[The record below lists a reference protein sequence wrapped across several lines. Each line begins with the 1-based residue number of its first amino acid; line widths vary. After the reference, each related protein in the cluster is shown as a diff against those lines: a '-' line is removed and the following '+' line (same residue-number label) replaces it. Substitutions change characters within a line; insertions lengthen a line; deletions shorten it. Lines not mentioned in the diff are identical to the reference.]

1 MYLIL
6 IIIVL
11 ILFASATIIRRA
23 ASHVSQVLRE
33 REEIRFAT
41 NSLVEGGGF
50 EPSVPRLGWA
60 QLPRAGQCEGVS
72 PLQGFEPSVA
82 RKRDNGLQPQKLAPG
97 DELGATI
104 SETQRDFDVFAA
116 DGTLPVFRALI
127 LRRAGYKHDCFDIMK
142 QTQYWSMPGKKA
154 GRVLI

>member
-104 SETQRDFDVFAA
+104 RKRSGISTCSPPMGRFPSLEHSSFVVPAINTIAS
-116 DGTLPVFRALI
+116 I
-127 LRRAGYKHDCFDIMK
+127 L
-142 QTQYWSMPGKKA
+142 
-154 GRVLI
+154 

>member
-50 EPSVPRLGWA
+50 EPSVPHEIGY
-60 QLPRAGQCEGVS
+60 
-72 PLQGFEPSVA
+72 
-82 RKRDNGLQPQKLAPG
+82 D
-97 DELGATI
+97 
-104 SETQRDFDVFAA
+104 SE
-116 DGTLPVFRALI
+116 
-127 LRRAGYKHDCFDIMK
+127 
-142 QTQYWSMPGKKA
+142 
-154 GRVLI
+154 GRVFSAP